1 MYNHA
6 DAQLLTELKTG
17 QKRWQLSVDIKR
29 FYTNVDGV
37 LLDKAVVPAK
47 FKVAMPVFLL
57 GEFDRQGG
65 YRQGLQACPP
75 NGGLVYMTSFVNGV
89 GFATHS
95 IIGFTGLDQ
104 IKDQILPGDICHVF
118 TDSLLLPSI
127 FVWIVQQ
134 NSFVSLGSILSNFSS
149 EQKDGRLG
157 QIRLKDCLF
166 HATSNGVA
174 IVDQFSQDW
183 FMVST
188 DNIGDTH
195 ENQIHPA
202 VYISPETYQTGF
214 VKMKLN
220 FDFTQYL
227 GINFYMAFATD
238 LITINFNL
246 NQ

>member
-17 QKRWQLSVDIKR
+17 QKRWQISVDIKR
-29 FYTNVDGV
+29 FYTDVDGV
-37 LLDKAVVPAK
+37 LLDKNAVPAK
-47 FKVAMPVFLL
+47 FKVSVPVFLL

-75 NGGLVYMTSFVNGV
+75 PNSLAYMTSFVKGV
-89 GFATHS
+89 GLTTHS
-95 IIGFTGLDQ
+95 IIGFTGFNQ
-104 IKDQILPGDICHVF
+104 IQDQILPGDIVHVY
-118 TDSLLLPSI
+118 TDSLMLPSI

-134 NSFVSLGSILSNFSS
+134 NTFASLGSLLSNFSS

-166 HATSNGVA
+166 HATSNGTAV
-174 IVDQFSQDW
+174 VEQFNQDW
-183 FMVST
+183 FMVTT
-188 DNIGDTH
+188 DNIGDTQ

-202 VYISPETYQTGF
+202 VYITPETRQTGF
-214 VKMKLN
+214 VKMKIN
-220 FDFTQYL
+220 FNFTQYL
-227 GINFYMAFATD
+227 GVNFYMLFVTD